1 MNNKNPQK
9 ITFDATYIDKKTN
22 TKLPLYDNNYYPN
35 TDYLQFNIELLNYNE
50 EKFYKKIRRNM
61 SRAIQTQIKRHL
73 LHKKG
78 NLQLNINNKYQ
89 INITGGETL

>member
-1 MNNKNPQK
+1 
-9 ITFDATYIDKKTN
+9 
-22 TKLPLYDNNYYPN
+22 
-35 TDYLQFNIELLNYNE
+35 
-50 EKFYKKIRRNM
+50 M